1 MLTLFEGVSPLF
13 SNFVNRK
20 LPTGGNGY
28 GAPPAG
34 DDQTAG
40 ALGMGTVKAT
50 AVSQSFS
57 MLAYSLPLL
66 FAWIADTKT
75 GRYKMICLGVAVCGI
90 AHVISKSDHCDI
102 AKVSATNH
110 F

>member
-1 MLTLFEGVSPLF
+1 MLTFCEGVQPLF

-28 GAPPAG
+28 GAPPPG
-34 DDQTAG
+34 DEQTAG

-75 GRYKMICLGVAVCGI
+75 GRYKMICWGVAVCGI
-90 AHVISKSDHCDI
+90 AHVISK
-102 AKVSATNH
+102 